1 VNSAGTHVL
10 GFAEY
15 TLDVDGRSLTKD
27 GHEIPL
33 RPQAME
39 LLCFLARNP
48 GRLVSQEEI
57 FKEIWPG
64 LNVTDDSLVQ
74 CIADIRRALAD
85 DGHRI
90 VKTVPRRGYLF
101 TGVVAQ
107 GDRDVAAAGS
117 SSRPALRRWSRIND
131 IKLALLGAVV
141 ILAVWAIV
149 HWFVS
154 GH

>member
-1 VNSAGTHVL
+1 MNSAHSHVL

-27 GHEIPL
+27 GCEIPL

-39 LLCFLARNP
+39 VLCFLARNP
-48 GRLVSQEEI
+48 GRLVSKEEI

-74 CIADIRRALAD
+74 CIADIRRALAENA
-85 DGHRI
+85 HRI

-101 TGVVAQ
+101 AGVVAQ
-107 GDRDVAAAGS
+107 VDRDVTAARCS
-117 SSRPALRRWSRIND
+117 PRPALRRSSIND
-131 IKLALLGAVV
+131 MKLALAGAVV
-141 ILAVWAIV
+141 ILVVWAIV